1 MRHFLYIVDS
11 DMHSLFGCKGW
22 IALFFRRALAESG
35 NEVHTLAEVES
46 GMPGKIDVAFVQ
58 DTFEYQSLQGWR
70 EKFFPDV
77 PCLFVSTNDDISG
90 YPPLWENLF
99 GVFAFTHADFSLCGI
114 PKEMQVR
121 LSCPVREFAEYYF
134 YDPVPKICRMVYFPT
149 GHTVENDR
157 ILFDFCRKSNV
168 ELTVVS
174 DEYRF
179 LCDALPLSI
188 KVVSP
193 EHARQVLQDAHVV
206 LASGYEALCAMA
218 LCKPCIIFG
227 DYGLGG
233 LVTSRNYDLLENIA
247 FRGRKGG
254 YFREVIPAKLLEAV
268 VQSVFMTDYAEELR
282 VVQRIIQERH
292 SWNRF
297 VTTVNETVER
307 LLVLQDALQDVNRQ
321 KELKPCLSSLVRVE
335 VKDGKSILWR
345 GMVCFGELDDDMAG
359 ILQQCDGT
367 LAVDGLTA
375 LNGLTDEDAE
385 VLWQNLLA
393 LWKEKI
399 IFFKL

>member
-1 MRHFLYIVDS
+1 MRHFLYIGSSAV
-11 DMHSLFGCKGW
+11 LPFGKHKDGMAHFFHE
-22 IALFFRRALAESG
+22 ALIEKG
-35 NEVHTLAEVES
+35 NEICTLADVES
-46 GMPGKIDVAFVQ
+46 GRVGKVDAVLVQ
-58 DTFEYQSLQGWR
+58 DALAGKFQQGWS
-70 EKFFPDV
+70 EKFPDV

-99 GVFAFTHADFSLCGI
+99 GVFAFTQVDFSLCGI
-114 PKEMQVR
+114 PKEMLVR
-121 LSCPVREFAEYYF
+121 LSCPVREFADYYF

-179 LCDALPLSI
+179 LCEALPLSI

-233 LVTSRNYDLLENIA
+233 LVTSRNYDLLENIS

-268 VQSVFMTDYAEELR
+268 VQSVFMTDYVEELR
-282 VVQRIIQERH
+282 VVQRIIQKRH

-307 LLVLQDALQDVNRQ
+307 LLVLQDANRQ

-335 VKDGKSILWR
+335 VKEDKSILWR

>member
-1 MRHFLYIVDS
+1 MRHFLYIGSSAVLPFWEHKDG
-11 DMHSLFGCKGW
+11 MAHFFHE
-22 IALFFRRALAESG
+22 ALIEKG
-35 NEVHTLAEVES
+35 NEICTLADVES
-46 GMPGKIDVAFVQ
+46 GRVGKVDAVLVQ
-58 DTFEYQSLQGWR
+58 DALAGKSQQAWS
-70 EKFFPDV
+70 EKFPDV

-90 YPPLWENLF
+90 YPPLWEKLF

-114 PKEMQVR
+114 PKEMLVR
-121 LSCPVREFAEYYF
+121 LSCPVREFADYYF

-193 EHARQVLQDAHVV
+193 EHARQVLQDAHLV

-233 LVTSRNYDLLENIA
+233 LVTSRNYDLLEDIA

-307 LLVLQDALQDVNRQ
+307 LLALQDANRQ
-321 KELKPCLSSLVRVE
+321 KELKPCLSSLARVE
-335 VKDGKSILWR
+335 VKEDKSILWR
-345 GMVCFGELDDDMAG
+345 GMVCFGELDDDMAD